1 MYYNVKISLNII
13 RYFADLLGDCFYLSR
28 QSRHNDIIQLLKF
41 LIFSIFSN
49 NLSKNHD
56 IFGAVNSLCM

>member
-13 RYFADLLGDCFYLSR
+13 RYFADLLGDCL
-28 QSRHNDIIQLLKF
+28 SRHNDIIQLLKF